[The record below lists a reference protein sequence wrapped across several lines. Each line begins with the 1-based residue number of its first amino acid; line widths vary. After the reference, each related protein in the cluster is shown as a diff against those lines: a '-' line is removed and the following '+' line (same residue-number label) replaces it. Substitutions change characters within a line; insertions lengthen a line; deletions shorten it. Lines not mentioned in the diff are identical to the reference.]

1 MTTADISSDSDFE
14 LIQNDDVINLQK
26 NFNNLQVAFNEMKN
40 NNALIKN
47 SFENEV
53 KMLLQNFN
61 SKNED
66 KIEEIKQTFKQMF
79 GELMSENN
87 KKFNELKEII
97 CKKGEKIVCLGNNF
111 EQYFNVIPNKWK
123 DFYRGGDYYDC
134 YKCCEDKCINADNP
148 KGVCVKGNGFVNLID
163 DENIKYISCVKGKGN
178 LVFNRSA
185 FIFAENSFNK
195 PTKYLTNYSLFYFE
209 IKFKIEG
216 EAVDNDKDFVFMGL
230 YNNKNYFVELDLN
243 QASILCKTENKQIKN
258 KFKTFS
264 LNDGDV
270 YGCGLVYPPNNK
282 ILNEFP
288 FIFFTQNGK
297 LIGKI
302 ISLKNFKCDFYKP
315 YVALKCC
322 SVETN
327 FGNNLK
333 EKPFLYK
340 IKNNFNQFSVNFD
353 DEEDESLDFDGELT
367 KEETEKVNGSAGNVS
382 N

>member
-1 MTTADISSDSDFE
+1 
-14 LIQNDDVINLQK
+14 
-26 NFNNLQVAFNEMKN
+26 
-40 NNALIKN
+40 
-47 SFENEV
+47 
-53 KMLLQNFN
+53 
-61 SKNED
+61 
-66 KIEEIKQTFKQMF
+66 MF

-97 CKKGEKIVCLGNNF
+97 CKKEEKVVCLGNNF
-111 EQYFNVIPNKWK
+111 EQCFNVIPNKWK
-123 DFYRGGDYYDC
+123 DFYYGRYDC
-134 YKCCEDKCINADNP
+134 YKCCENKCINTDNP
-148 KGVCVKGNGFVNLID
+148 KGVCVRGNGFVNLID

-195 PTKYLTNYSLFYFE
+195 PKEYTNNYSLFYFE

-297 LIGKI
+297 LIGK
-302 ISLKNFKCDFYKP
+302 LLP
-315 YVALKCC
+315 P
-322 SVETN
+322 
-327 FGNNLK
+327 
-333 EKPFLYK
+333 PF
-340 IKNNFNQFSVNFD
+340 F
-353 DEEDESLDFDGELT
+353 
-367 KEETEKVNGSAGNVS
+367 
-382 N
+382 